1 MPSSNLIDWDVII
14 NNDFDAYV
22 KARAM
27 ALLDAVEFAIGKP
40 ISDKGTEETVKRF
53 GCSLE

>member
-1 MPSSNLIDWDVII
+1 MII

-27 ALLDAVEFAIGKP
+27 ALLDTVEFAIGKP